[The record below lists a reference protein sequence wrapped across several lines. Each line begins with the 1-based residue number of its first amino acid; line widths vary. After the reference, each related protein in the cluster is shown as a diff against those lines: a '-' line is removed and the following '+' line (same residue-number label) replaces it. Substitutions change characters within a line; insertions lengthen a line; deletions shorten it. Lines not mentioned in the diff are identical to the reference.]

1 MMLNHIGETK
11 AANKIETA
19 IAKVIEK
26 GEKVTK
32 DINKNKFVTTE
43 QFADAVIEEMEN

>member
-1 MMLNHIGETK
+1 MLNNIDENPVI
-11 AANKIETA
+11 NKIETA

-32 DINKNKFVTTE
+32 DINKNNFVTTE
-43 QFADAVIEEMEN
+43 QFAEAVIEEMEK